1 MQRQPWQASR
11 LIGALARMHRVM
23 PDMLVETLA
32 PGHDARVFDPE
43 GPEIRV
49 KYVVFVCTHNPGLR
63 SDGEIRACADA
74 ILSEYDEV
82 PVRSF
87 VP

>member
-1 MQRQPWQASR
+1 M
-11 LIGALARMHRVM
+11 
-23 PDMLVETLA
+23 
-32 PGHDARVFDPE
+32 
-43 GPEIRV
+43 

-63 SDGEIRACADA
+63 SGGEIRASADA

-87 VP
+87 VMTLAHRRTREFLP